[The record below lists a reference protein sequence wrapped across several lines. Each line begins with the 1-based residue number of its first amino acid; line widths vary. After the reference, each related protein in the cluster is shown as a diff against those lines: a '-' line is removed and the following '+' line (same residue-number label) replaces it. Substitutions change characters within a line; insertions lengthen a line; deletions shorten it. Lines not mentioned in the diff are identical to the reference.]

1 MLLIGAELLRI
12 GKNLY
17 VTKSEPGA
25 NHVGTT
31 RRKNIK
37 TSEWR
42 QAKRLFNNYNVL
54 YNDNA
59 LIINRPKRRFF
70 VIPKKTIK
78 TKVLTANYSR
88 QNDCKI
94 IITDVIT
101 HVPCRNIE
109 KIRIIKS
116 GIQKTFS

>member
-1 MLLIGAELLRI
+1 M
-12 GKNLY
+12 
-17 VTKSEPGA
+17 TKSEPGT
-25 NHVGTT
+25 NHVGIT

-42 QAKRLFNNYNVL
+42 QTRRLFNNHNVL
-54 YNDNA
+54 YDENA

-70 VIPKKTIK
+70 VISKKIIK

-94 IITDVIT
+94 IITDIIT
-101 HVPCRNIE
+101 HIPCCYIE

-116 GIQKTFS
+116 AIQKAFILVFILKHGEK

>member
-54 YNDNA
+54 
-59 LIINRPKRRFF
+59 
-70 VIPKKTIK
+70 
-78 TKVLTANYSR
+78 
-88 QNDCKI
+88 
-94 IITDVIT
+94 
-101 HVPCRNIE
+101 
-109 KIRIIKS
+109 
-116 GIQKTFS
+116 

>member
-42 QAKRLFNNYNVL
+42 QTRRLFNNYNVL

-59 LIINRPKRRFF
+59 FIINRPKRRFF
-70 VIPKKTIK
+70 VIPKKIIKQSLNGKLFK
-78 TKVLTANYSR
+78 TKRL
-88 QNDCKI
+88 
-94 IITDVIT
+94 
-101 HVPCRNIE
+101 
-109 KIRIIKS
+109 
-116 GIQKTFS
+116 

>member
-1 MLLIGAELLRI
+1 M
-12 GKNLY
+12 
-17 VTKSEPGA
+17 TKSEPGA

-37 TSEWR
+37 TTKRR
-42 QAKRLFNNYNVL
+42 QTRRLFNNYNVL

-70 VIPKKTIK
+70 VIPKKIIK

-88 QNDCKI
+88 QNDYKI
-94 IITDVIT
+94 IKTDIII
-101 HVPCRNIE
+101 HVPCFYIE

-116 GIQKTFS
+116 AIQKTFILVFILKHGEK